1 MTREATIKILAG
13 RAASL
18 LAQWAGLAGPA
29 KYNNGDPSIRGGMCM
44 ALATLCDTSEAP
56 PSDAQERLEKA
67 IIDTIAAQD
76 AETRRRGYRVDGL
89 YFNVSVDYG
98 PDHRLVELAAL
109 AGLENVQWPW
119 KSSLSIGM
127 VYSDGSGTEHV
138 RDSRSGHRGEVRVGD
153 ADEVVEETGDAGV
166 LVGGHGGH
174 EDTYR
179 LLPNNEGWLITRGF
193 EIPTPVL
200 DVCLAAAKSGHPAM
214 TFEPMPEGGFT
225 VPTAPAEP
233 QPAFFDDS
241 EMVDTSAID

>member
-18 LAQWAGLAGPA
+18 LAQWAGLAGPS
-29 KYNNGDPSIRGGMCM
+29 KFNNGDPSPTGAMCM
-44 ALATLCDTSEAP
+44 ALATLCDIGEAP

-138 RDSRSGHRGEVRVGD
+138 RDSRSG
-153 ADEVVEETGDAGV
+153 
-166 LVGGHGGH
+166 
-174 EDTYR
+174 TYR

-233 QPAFFDDS
+233 QPAFF